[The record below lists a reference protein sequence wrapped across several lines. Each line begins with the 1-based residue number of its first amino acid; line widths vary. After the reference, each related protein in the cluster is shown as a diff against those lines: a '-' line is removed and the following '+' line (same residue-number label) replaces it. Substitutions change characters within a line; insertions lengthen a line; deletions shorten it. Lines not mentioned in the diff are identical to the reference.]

1 MTVLKQEN
9 INLPFV
15 DEEIIQ
21 YLGHLPLNYWDFNGY
36 EKDYTH
42 DIHGYP
48 AMMIPPIS
56 RNLIN
61 IIKRYQPIKNLFD
74 PFAGSGTVLLE
85 GILAG
90 LNVWGIDLNP
100 LACLIAKAK
109 CTPINPDLLVDTREN
124 IIENIASE
132 IVKLDNGE
140 LDIDCPKFKKI
151 DFWFKP
157 YVIRHLQ
164 VIKNNI
170 NRIENKDIKIFLSVA
185 FSATVR
191 QCSNTR
197 NNEFKLY
204 RLPEEKLL
212 AFNPSVLEVFKTQL
226 DVCVKGMNQLYS
238 RFGCNC
244 NHSVTTIADDTRNC
258 KLDTDMDLMITSP
271 PYGDSRTTVA
281 YGQYSR
287 LSLQWLD
294 LQERDFVASEIEQ
307 SNLDK
312 YLLGGTS
319 NKLENNLP
327 SSTLE
332 ESILKISEIDEKR
345 ASEVLSFYVDLN
357 NCLDSI
363 TKNMKVNSYQCWVV
377 GNRTVK
383 RVNIPTNKIISELS
397 EQYNLITVTTVPR
410 NIPNKRMPKE
420 NSPSNIRGQKVTT
433 MNDENIIVTCPP
445 KRSPVIMLVNWD
457 KKGGVNGKENLHSGA
472 NH

>member
-9 INLPFV
+9 INLPEV

-21 YLGHLPLNYWDFNGY
+21 YLGNLPLNYWDFNGY

-42 DIHGYP
+42 NIHGYP

-61 IIKRYQPIKNLFD
+61 IFKRYQPVKNLFD
-74 PFAGSGTVLLE
+74 PFSGSGTVLLE

-90 LNVWGIDLNP
+90 LSVWGIDLNP

-109 CTPINPDLLVDTREN
+109 CTPIKPAFLMETRES
-124 IIENIASE
+124 IIENITSE
-132 IVKLDNGE
+132 LLKIDNGE
-140 LDIDCPKFKKI
+140 LAIDYLKFKNI
-151 DFWFKP
+151 DYWFKP

-164 VIKNNI
+164 VVKNNI
-170 NRIENKDIKIFLSVA
+170 NRIGNKDVRILFSIA
-185 FSATVR
+185 FSETVR
-191 QCSNTR
+191 ECSNTR
-197 NNEFKLY
+197 NSEFKLY
-204 RLPEEKLL
+204 RIPNEKLR

-226 DVCVKGMNQLYS
+226 DVCIDGVKQLYS
-238 RFGCNC
+238 EVGRDY
-244 NHSVTTIADDTRNC
+244 SVTTIASDTREY
-258 KLDTDMDLMITSP
+258 KIDADMDLMITSP

-294 LQERDFVASEIEQ
+294 LTEQEFVASEIVQ

-312 YLLGGTS
+312 YLLGGMS
-319 NKLENNLP
+319 NKSDNNLP
-327 SSTLE
+327 SNTLKE
-332 ESILKISEIDEKR
+332 AILEISNIDEKR
-345 ASEVLSFYVDLN
+345 ASEVLSFYIDLDK
-357 NCLDSI
+357 CLDSI

-383 RVNIPTNKIISELS
+383 KVNLLTNKIISELG
-397 EQYNLITVTTVPR
+397 EQYNLVTVATVPR

-433 MNDENIIVTCPP
+433 MNNENIIVLR
-445 KRSPVIMLVNWD
+445 KAR
-457 KKGGVNGKENLHSGA
+457 
-472 NH
+472 